1 VEAPSSGSIPPVAVV
16 TVVVEPE
23 GFEDLLDPPHP
34 EETASRARVTRPVE
48 TSLRMSAAYW
58 GSVRKDGGMLEI
70 APGLRRWT
78 TRHEEW
84 EEEVGSLAVET
95 SDGLVLIDPI
105 DPPREV
111 ARPDHVL
118 VTIYYHGRS
127 TGELGAKRVWAPARS
142 SRPLESRGIEVT
154 DAFRAGDELPGGI
167 RAIQTARAAE
177 VVYWL
182 PAQRALVVG
191 DVLLG
196 AGAKPRATSDPLRLC
211 PERWLGKG
219 THDELRRTLRPLLDL
234 PVESVLV
241 SHGVPILSGGK
252 DALAVAL
259 N

>member
-1 VEAPSSGSIPPVAVV
+1 
-16 TVVVEPE
+16 
-23 GFEDLLDPPHP
+23 
-34 EETASRARVTRPVE
+34 
-48 TSLRMSAAYW
+48 
-58 GSVRKDGGMLEI
+58 MLHQV

-78 TRHEEW
+78 ARHDHW
-84 EEEVGSLAVET
+84 EEDVGSLAVET

-111 ARPDHVL
+111 GKADHVL
-118 VTIYYHGRS
+118 VTVYWHARS
-127 TGELGAKRVWAPARS
+127 AGEIGAERVWASARS
-142 SRPLESRGIEVT
+142 NRPLKTRGVEVT
-154 DAFRAGDELPGGI
+154 DPFHTGDDLPGGI
-167 RAIQTARAAE
+167 RAFQTGRAAE

-182 PAQRALVVG
+182 PDQHAVVVG

-196 AGAKPRATSDPLRLC
+196 AGAKPRPTSDSLRLC

-252 DALAVAL
+252 DALAAVL
-259 N
+259 D